1 MTRPHGCIVRFRL
14 VHASYS
20 AVLLVFTLLVGAAS
34 TAQPRSASWMGGVRV
49 VELPEEPTGQEPEVV
64 ISPGLSTTFTFEAE
78 LSRGESG
85 KDRVELERREVF
97 SLVDV
102 GQTTLRLTPSDK
114 LVPGAR
120 LRLSVRFKDGAAPS
134 AAVFILVVHPVRAER
149 LVEVY
154 RKAQPVEFYQR
165 EARAARM
172 ETERCHE
179 ELERERAEHTVPGG
193 LAGLIAAG
201 TMDINGV
208 GSQNLTESVVRAR
221 QNALVTVQ
229 VLSYR
234 SARQVALEVV
244 LENPE
249 GAQTWTTTEA
259 VLTDPKGVELKAL
272 PVWQSG
278 PVAPGGSEQRI
289 VVQAEALEAQ
299 AQGLYTLKLWEPSTG
314 RTVILSGVSFP

>member
-1 MTRPHGCIVRFRL
+1 VNAP
-14 VHASYS
+14 YS
-20 AVLLVFTLLVGAAS
+20 AALLVFALLAAAES
-34 TAQPRSASWMGGVRV
+34 AAQPRSASWIGGVRA
-49 VELPEEPTGQEPEVV
+49 VELPAEPTGQEPEVLV
-64 ISPGLSTTFTFEAE
+64 SPGLSTTFTFDAE

-85 KDRVELERREVF
+85 KDTVVVEGREAF

-114 LVPGAR
+114 LVSGAR

-134 AAVFILVVHPVRAER
+134 GAAFILVVHPIRAER

-165 EARAARM
+165 EARVARM
-172 ETERCHE
+172 EAEQCHQ
-179 ELERERAEHTVPGG
+179 ELEQERAEHTFPGG

-208 GSQNLTESVVRAR
+208 KTRDLTEAVIRAPR
-221 QNALVTVQ
+221 NALVTVR

-234 SARQVALEVV
+234 SARQVAVEVL

-249 GAQTWTTTEA
+249 GSQLWATTVA
-259 VLTDPKGVELKAL
+259 VLTDQKGVELKAL

-278 PVAPGGSEQRI
+278 PLAPGGSEERI
-289 VVQAEALEAQ
+289 VVQVEAQEAQ
-299 AQGLYTLKLWEPSTG
+299 ALGLYTLKLWEPHTG
-314 RTVILSGVSFP
+314 RTLILSGVSFP

>member
-1 MTRPHGCIVRFRL
+1 
-14 VHASYS
+14 
-20 AVLLVFTLLVGAAS
+20 
-34 TAQPRSASWMGGVRV
+34 MGGIRV

-64 ISPGLSTTFTFEAE
+64 ISPGLSTTFTFDAE

-102 GQTTLRLTPSDK
+102 GQTTLRLTPSGK
-114 LVPGAR
+114 LVSGAK

-134 AAVFILVVHPVRAER
+134 AAAFVLVVHPVRAER

-165 EARAARM
+165 EARVARM
-172 ETERCHE
+172 EAERCHE

-201 TMDINGV
+201 TMDLNGV
-208 GSQNLTESVVRAR
+208 RTRNLTESVNRAPR
-221 QNALVTVQ
+221 NALVTWHVF
-229 VLSYR
+229 SYR

-289 VVQAEALEAQ
+289 VVQVDALETQ

-314 RTVILSGVSFP
+314 RIVILSGISFP

>member
-1 MTRPHGCIVRFRL
+1 MLAGTE
-14 VHASYS
+14 
-20 AVLLVFTLLVGAAS
+20 S
-34 TAQPRSASWMGGVRV
+34 TAQPRSVPWTGGVRV
-49 VELPEEPTGQEPEVV
+49 VELPEEPSGQEPEIV
-64 ISPGLSTTFTFEAE
+64 ISPGLSTTFTFDAE

-85 KDRVELERREVF
+85 KELVDLERREVF

-114 LVPGAR
+114 LASGAR

-134 AAVFILVVHPVRAER
+134 GATFILVVHPVRAER

-172 ETERCHE
+172 EAELCHE
-179 ELERERAEHTVPGG
+179 DLERERAEHAVPRG

-201 TMDINGV
+201 TVDITGV
-208 GSQNLTESVVRAR
+208 RTRTLTESVIRAQR
-221 QNALVTVQ
+221 NALVTVR

-234 SARQVALEVV
+234 SARQVALEVL

-259 VLTDPKGVELKAL
+259 VLTDPKGVELKTL

-289 VVQAEALEAQ
+289 VVQAKALETQ

>member
-1 MTRPHGCIVRFRL
+1 VPA
-14 VHASYS
+14 ASC
-20 AVLLVFTLLVGAAS
+20 AVLLMFTLLAGAAS

-49 VELPEEPTGQEPEVV
+49 VELPEEPTGPEPEVV
-64 ISPGLSTTFTFEAE
+64 ISPGLSTTFTFDAE

-85 KDRVELERREVF
+85 KDRVELEGREVF

-102 GQTTLRLTPSDK
+102 GQTTLRLTPSDT
-114 LVPGAR
+114 LVSGAR

-134 AAVFILVVHPVRAER
+134 AAAFILVVHPVRAER

-165 EARAARM
+165 EARAART
-172 ETERCHE
+172 EAERCHE
-179 ELERERAEHTVPGG
+179 DLERERAEHTVPGG

-201 TMDINGV
+201 TVDLNGV
-208 GSQNLTESVVRAR
+208 GTRNLTESVIRA
-221 QNALVTVQ
+221 QGNALVTVQ
-229 VLSYR
+229 VFSYR
-234 SARQVALEVV
+234 SARQVALEVL

-249 GAQTWTTTEA
+249 DARTWTTPEA
-259 VLTDPKGVELKAL
+259 VLTNERGVELKAL

-278 PVAPGGSEQRI
+278 PVAPGGSQQRL

-299 AQGLYTLKLWEPSTG
+299 PQGRYTLKFWEPSTG

>member
-1 MTRPHGCIVRFRL
+1 

-20 AVLLVFTLLVGAAS
+20 TVLLVFTLLAGAES
-34 TAQPRSASWMGGVRV
+34 TAQPRFASWMGGARV
-49 VELPEEPTGQEPEVV
+49 VELPEEPSGQEPEVV
-64 ISPGLSTTFTFEAE
+64 ISPGLSTTFTFDAE

-85 KDRVELERREVF
+85 KDRVELEGREVF

-114 LVPGAR
+114 LVSGAR

-134 AAVFILVVHPVRAER
+134 AAAFILVVHPVRAER

-154 RKAQPVEFYQR
+154 RTARPVEFYQR
-165 EARAARM
+165 EAQAARR
-172 ETERCHE
+172 EAERCHE

-201 TMDINGV
+201 TMDLNGV
-208 GSQNLTESVVRAR
+208 RPRNLTESVIRAQR
-221 QNALVTVQ
+221 NALVTVQ

-234 SARQVALEVV
+234 SARQVALEVL

-249 GAQTWTTTEA
+249 GARTWTITEA

>member
-1 MTRPHGCIVRFRL
+1 VKQSNGRFVRFRL
-14 VHASYS
+14 VHAAYS
-20 AVLLVFTLLVGAAS
+20 AVLLVFTLLSGAES
-34 TAQPRSASWMGGVRV
+34 TAQPRSASWVGAVRV

-64 ISPGLSTTFTFEAE
+64 ISPGLSTTFTFDAE
-78 LSRGESG
+78 LSREESG
-85 KDRVELERREVF
+85 KDRVELAGREVF

-114 LVPGAR
+114 LASGAR

-134 AAVFILVVHPVRAER
+134 GAAFILVVHPVRAER

-165 EARAARM
+165 EALAARM
-172 ETERCHE
+172 EAEQCHE
-179 ELERERAEHTVPGG
+179 DLEQERAEHTVPGG
-193 LAGLIAAG
+193 LAGLIAVG
-201 TMDINGV
+201 TMDLNGV
-208 GSQNLTESVVRAR
+208 RSRNITESVSRAPR
-221 QNALVTVQ
+221 NALVTLR

-234 SARQVALEVV
+234 SAQQVALEVL

-249 GAQTWTTTEA
+249 GARTWETTEA
-259 VLTDPKGVELKAL
+259 VLTNEKGVELKAL

-289 VVQAEALEAQ
+289 VVQVEALEAQ
-299 AQGLYTLKLWEPSTG
+299 ALGLYTLKLWEPSTG
-314 RTVILSGVSFP
+314 RTVILSGVYFP

>member
-1 MTRPHGCIVRFRL
+1 

-20 AVLLVFTLLVGAAS
+20 VVLLVFTLLAGTKS
-34 TAQPRSASWMGGVRV
+34 TAQPRSASWLGGVRV
-49 VELPEEPTGQEPEVV
+49 VELPEEPTGQELEVV
-64 ISPGLSTTFTFEAE
+64 VSPGLSTTFTFDAE

-114 LVPGAR
+114 LASGAR

-134 AAVFILVVHPVRAER
+134 GAAFILVVHPVRAER

-154 RKAQPVEFYQR
+154 RTAQPVEFYQR

-172 ETERCHE
+172 EAEQCRE
-179 ELERERAEHTVPGG
+179 DLERERAEHAVPGG
-193 LAGLIAAG
+193 LAGLIAAE
-201 TMDINGV
+201 TMDSNGV
-208 GSQNLTESVVRAR
+208 RTRNLTESVSRAQR
-221 QNALVTVQ
+221 NALVTLHVS
-229 VLSYR
+229 SYR
-234 SARQVALEVV
+234 SARQVALEVL

-249 GAQTWTTTEA
+249 GAQLWTTTEA
-259 VLTDPKGVELKAL
+259 VLTNEKGVELKAL

>member
-1 MTRPHGCIVRFRL
+1 MRFRR
-14 VHASYS
+14 VRAPYS
-20 AVLLVFTLLVGAAS
+20 STLLVFALLAGAES
-34 TAQPRSASWMGGVRV
+34 IAQPRSSSWMGGVRA
-49 VELPEEPTGQEPEVV
+49 VELPAEPTDQEPEVLV
-64 ISPGLSTTFTFEAE
+64 SPGLSTTFTFDAE
-78 LSRGESG
+78 LSPGESG
-85 KDRVELERREVF
+85 KDMLVLERREMF

-114 LVPGAR
+114 LASGAR

-134 AAVFILVVHPVRAER
+134 GAAFILVVHPVRAER
-149 LVEVY
+149 LVDVY

-165 EARAARM
+165 EARAARR
-172 ETERCHE
+172 EAEQCHE
-179 ELERERAEHTVPGG
+179 DLERERSEHTVPGG

-201 TMDINGV
+201 RMDISGV
-208 GSQNLTESVVRAR
+208 RTRSLTEVVIRAQR
-221 QNALVTVQ
+221 NALMTLR
-229 VLSYR
+229 VLSYS
-234 SARQVALEVV
+234 SARQVALEVL
-244 LENPE
+244 LENQ
-249 GAQTWTTTEA
+249 GAQLWTTTEA

>member
-1 MTRPHGCIVRFRL
+1 VKQSNGRFVGFRL
-14 VHASYS
+14 VHAAYS
-20 AVLLVFTLLVGAAS
+20 VVLLVFTLFSGTES
-34 TAQPRSASWMGGVRV
+34 TAQPRSASWVGAVRV

-64 ISPGLSTTFTFEAE
+64 ISPGLSTTFTFDAE

-85 KDRVELERREVF
+85 KDLELERREVF

-114 LVPGAR
+114 LASGAR

-134 AAVFILVVHPVRAER
+134 RVAFILVVHPVRAER

-172 ETERCHE
+172 EVEQCHE
-179 ELERERAEHTVPGG
+179 DLERARAEHTVPGG

-201 TMDINGV
+201 TMDLNGV
-208 GSQNLTESVVRAR
+208 RSRNITESVSRAPR
-221 QNALVTVQ
+221 NALVTLR

-234 SARQVALEVV
+234 SARQVALEVL

-249 GAQTWTTTEA
+249 GAQTWPTTEA
-259 VLTDPKGVELKAL
+259 VVTNEKGVELKAL

-289 VVQAEALEAQ
+289 VVHAEALAAQ
-299 AQGLYTLKLWEPSTG
+299 AQGLYTLKLWEPSTS
-314 RTVILSGVSFP
+314 RTVILTGVSFP

>member
-1 MTRPHGCIVRFRL
+1 M
-14 VHASYS
+14 HASSS
-20 AVLLVFTLLVGAAS
+20 AVLLVFTLLAGAES
-34 TAQPRSASWMGGVRV
+34 TAQPRSPSWMGGIRV
-49 VELPEEPTGQEPEVV
+49 VELPEEPSGQDPEVV
-64 ISPGLSTTFTFEAE
+64 ISPGLSTTFTFDAE
-78 LSRGESG
+78 LSRGERG
-85 KDRVELERREVF
+85 EDKVELESREVF

-114 LVPGAR
+114 LTSGAR

-134 AAVFILVVHPVRAER
+134 GAAFILVVHPVRAER

-154 RKAQPVEFYQR
+154 RKARTVEFYQR

-172 ETERCHE
+172 EAERCHE
-179 ELERERAEHTVPGG
+179 DLERERAEHSVPGG
-193 LAGLIAAG
+193 LAGLIVAR
-201 TMDINGV
+201 TMNSNGV
-208 GSQNLTESVVRAR
+208 RPRNLTDLVIRAPR
-221 QNALVTVQ
+221 NALVTVQ

-234 SARQVALEVV
+234 SALQVALEVV
-244 LENPE
+244 LENPK
-249 GAQTWTTTEA
+249 GARTWTTTEA
-259 VLTDPKGVELKAL
+259 VLTNEKGVELKAL

-278 PVAPGGSEQRI
+278 PVAPGGGEQRV